1 MTLSPS
7 YHPTNSFFLSP
18 PSLHL
23 PPHPHPLPTALQVA
37 NFEVARLTSRLAQ
50 LERDQASLT
59 SKTAVDLMAIRKE
72 AEDRLAALE
81 KEKRDA

>member
-1 MTLSPS
+1 M
-7 YHPTNSFFLSP
+7 
-18 PSLHL
+18 
-23 PPHPHPLPTALQVA
+23 A